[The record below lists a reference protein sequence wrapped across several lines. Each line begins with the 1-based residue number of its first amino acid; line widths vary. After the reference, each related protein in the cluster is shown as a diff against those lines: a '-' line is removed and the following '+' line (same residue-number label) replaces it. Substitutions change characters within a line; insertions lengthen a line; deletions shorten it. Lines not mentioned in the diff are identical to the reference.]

1 VIAEQLASRH
11 PRTVVLTI
19 NLVNDLFEAQHLDRD
34 RHAVWDGWA
43 VRKET
48 APDSITSF
56 PGRDFLYRHAH
67 LFFALRKLRQ
77 ADDKIDERG
86 VASEG
91 TWKDIVSTGE
101 QIQKQRGDLEAA
113 RHKRLADV
121 SWVHNEI
128 KDQEAAID
136 DRKREVLG
144 DSEGA
149 DPVTISSRAR
159 GAILRAHHDR
169 LASMTLRHAL
179 VRLVTPL
186 VWRVPGR
193 GARKLYGFAR
203 AEQASRIDLLLA
215 AQRTASLPR
224 RALYLRHALD
234 KTRHAAMFWRR
245 STELRLD
252 EHRAPFT
259 PPVADTED
267 LFERLGERRFLA
279 FVHRGERRGREQFEL
294 YARHFG
300 ERGGP
305 RTEALFQ
312 AILVDERRHESYTCG
327 LLVALAGEPA
337 ARSELRR
344 AALWEAW
351 RT

>member
-1 VIAEQLASRH
+1 
-11 PRTVVLTI
+11 
-19 NLVNDLFEAQHLDRD
+19 
-34 RHAVWDGWA
+34 
-43 VRKET
+43 
-48 APDSITSF
+48 
-56 PGRDFLYRHAH
+56 
-67 LFFALRKLRQ
+67 
-77 ADDKIDERG
+77 
-86 VASEG
+86 
-91 TWKDIVSTGE
+91 
-101 QIQKQRGDLEAA
+101 
-113 RHKRLADV
+113 
-121 SWVHNEI
+121 
-128 KDQEAAID
+128 
-136 DRKREVLG
+136 
-144 DSEGA
+144 
-149 DPVTISSRAR
+149 
-159 GAILRAHHDR
+159 
-169 LASMTLRHAL
+169 MTLRHAL

-186 VWRVPGR
+186 VWRVPGH

-215 AQRTASLPR
+215 AQRTASLAR

-234 KTRHAAMFWRR
+234 ETRHAAMFWRR

-252 EHRAPFT
+252 DQRAPFT

-300 ERGGP
+300 ERGDP

-312 AILVDERRHESYTCG
+312 AILVDERRHESYTRS
-327 LLVALAGEPA
+327 LLVELAGGEPA

-351 RT
+351 RTWRRAGRALAGAIYALAMTLIYLVTGPVAAVGLRAMRRRARWQLAAPVPQPSTEPATPPAGPAMQPPAEPATQSAQPAMQPPAQPATQPPAQPATQSTQSATQPPAQPATQPQAQPAREASR